1 MVIFGEKTEK
11 TPTKEAGRVSSDRH
25 LSLPSSKS
33 IPPVPAPQPCSRPS
47 TVAFY
52 PLPLFSVDQTDLP
65 LQTSSPTPHSI
76 LYRSLQLWH
85 VFLGT
90 SRHCGSSLLLP
101 HSRSHMPLSPQL
113 CSRPPVAA
121 FLFPLPPAPVNH
133 TDLLQTSYQFTLLA
147 QPPLQQAF
155 PRNLPAKPAKEA
167 VCRLTR

>member
-33 IPPVPAPQPCSRPS
+33 IPPVPPPQPCSRPS

-101 HSRSHMPLSPQL
+101 HSRSHMPLSPN
-113 CSRPPVAA
+113 SVAD
-121 FLFPLPPAPVNH
+121 H
-133 TDLLQTSYQFTLLA
+133 LLQPSSSHCL
-147 QPPLQQAF
+147 PLQWITQICSK
-155 PRNLPAKPAKEA
+155 LPTSSP
-167 VCRLTR
+167 C